1 MYTVCYIWR
10 TQGFHNNQMGG
21 HLREK
26 QNKRICQIY
35 WLESGHGVLRMWAVL
50 TYDRAFK
57 TVFDW
62 ETKWLFTKGHLREW
76 WKGETCHD
84 CIWFLEQ
91 WHCYLQEH
99 LYYLITFFCNLQDF
113 IKELWIKYNS
123 RLNIDF
129 FARPKCFCTWK
140 KAVYGIT
147 ASYCWMC
154 YW

>member
-50 TYDRAFK
+50 TYDRVFK

-76 WKGETCHD
+76 YDRRDLSW
-84 CIWFLEQ
+84 L
-91 WHCYLQEH
+91 YLVSWTVT
-99 LYYLITFFCNLQDF
+99 LLSSRTFVLSYYLFL
-113 IKELWIKYNS
+113 
-123 RLNIDF
+123 
-129 FARPKCFCTWK
+129 
-140 KAVYGIT
+140 
-147 ASYCWMC
+147 
-154 YW
+154 

>member
-1 MYTVCYIWR
+1 M
-10 TQGFHNNQMGG
+10 QGFHNNQMGG

-35 WLESGHGVLRMWAVL
+35 WLESGHGVLRMWAVP
-50 TYDRAFK
+50 TYHRVFK

-62 ETKWLFTKGHLREW
+62 ETKWLFTKGRLREW
-76 WKGETCHD
+76 WPGETCHD

-91 WHCYLQEH
+91 WRCYLQEH

-123 RLNIDF
+123 RLNNFYRF
-129 FARPKCFCTWK
+129 FLQGVSAFALEK
-140 KAVYGIT
+140 KLSIESLLPTVECVIGN
-147 ASYCWMC
+147 SLF
-154 YW
+154 